1 MAHPGGRPTDYNE
14 EIASIICDLV
24 SVSTKGL
31 ERICAENPE
40 LPAEVTIHRWRLRH
54 PKFGQD
60 YAKAKQNQAELLAQ
74 EIIEIADE
82 SSGDIKY
89 DKDGNES
96 LNGEYVAR
104 SRLRVD
110 ARKWVASKLL
120 PKVYGDKQVVEQIN
134 ATNDSLK
141 LELEQL
147 RKELNKNN
155 ESTY

>member
-40 LPAEVTIHRWRLRH
+40 LPAEVTIHRWRSRH

-60 YAKAKQNQAELLAQ
+60 YAIAKQKQAELLAH
-74 EIIEIADE
+74 EIIEIADDGSNDTYTNDE
-82 SSGDIKY
+82 GHQCTNY
-89 DKDGNES
+89 D
-96 LNGEYVAR
+96 VIAR

-110 ARKWVASKLL
+110 ARQWVASKLL
-120 PKVYGDKQVVEQIN
+120 PKVYGDKKTEESNNPQETLTKIQALV
-134 ATNDSLK
+134 AD
-141 LELEQL
+141 
-147 RKELNKNN
+147 LNKTNV
-155 ESTY
+155 SDI

>member
-1 MAHPGGRPTDYNE
+1 MGRPTDYNQ
-14 EIASIICDLV
+14 EITDIICGMI
-24 SVSTKGL
+24 STTTKGL
-31 ERICAENPE
+31 GRLCSENPE
-40 LPAEVTIHRWRLRH
+40 LPDEATIHRWRLKHEIFRE
-54 PKFGQD
+54 Q
-60 YAKAKQNQAELLAQ
+60 YAHAKQNQAELLAQ

-89 DKDGNES
+89 DRDGNES
-96 LNGEYVAR
+96 LNGEFVAR

-120 PKVYGDKQVVEQIN
+120 PKVYGDKQVIEQIN
-134 ATNDSLK
+134 STNDSLK

-155 ESTY
+155 ESSY